1 MSNNFSCLLLS
12 IYLPCDNYCN
22 AANADYVDCIDCI
35 ESLLISEHCNA
46 FMCCG
51 YYNTSFE
58 QNNAQTECLNNFI
71 ERNNLVVSGNHSLSK
86 KDYTYTNFSL
96 NHFSSIDHI
105 IITQYLRLY
114 FR

>member
-22 AANADYVDCIDCI
+22 AANADYVDCI

-51 YYNTSFE
+51 YYNNSFE

-71 ERNNLVVSGNHSLSK
+71 KRNKNKNK
-86 KDYTYTNFSL
+86 NKNEFITITETMME
-96 NHFSSIDHI
+96 I
-105 IITQYLRLY
+105 IHY
-114 FR
+114 